1 MSTTVKIQLSNGS
14 PCPTTSTTTPIVIP
28 TTSATTTTSNS
39 DLLAGQYEKQK
50 TQKVQTVES
59 IKSIPALIKA
69 EEVEKFVTGPTN
81 PLHDISR
88 PVQTTNIQ
96 DTVLIQAKDIKN
108 TLERIFI
115 QDCTARRHNFPYS
128 IFEENAKLLREN
140 GFSLKYYGE
149 PVITEVSWETER
161 KFLYTIPV

>member
-1 MSTTVKIQLSNGS
+1 MTTTVKIQLSNGS

-96 DTVLIQAKDIKN
+96 DTDSPYKRKISRTPWKGYLSKIAQHVGTTFP
-108 TLERIFI
+108 TL
-115 QDCTARRHNFPYS
+115 
-128 IFEENAKLLREN
+128 
-140 GFSLKYYGE
+140 SLKKTQNCY
-149 PVITEVSWETER
+149 ER
-161 KFLYTIPV
+161 TGFHSNTMVNRSLPK